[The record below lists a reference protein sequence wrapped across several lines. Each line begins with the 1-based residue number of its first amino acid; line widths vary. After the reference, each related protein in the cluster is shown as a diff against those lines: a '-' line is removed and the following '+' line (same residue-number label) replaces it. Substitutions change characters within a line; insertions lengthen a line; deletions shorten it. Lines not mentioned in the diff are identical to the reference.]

1 VGGSSLRVAHGKYAL
16 AAVLGGALRRIR
28 AAINKWNTPVK
39 LILSQMGPNHG
50 VLELT
55 ELLGSVEELV
65 RVPYC
70 VFRSTLLRKAGGG
83 QQGRPR
89 MVHEYT
95 NEAGA
100 AKPAFNLQFSTFKPG
115 TFNPPKLGIDFDSK
129 MLYSD

>member
-39 LILSQMGPNHG
+39 LILSQMGSDYA

-70 VFRSTLLRKAGGG
+70 V
-83 QQGRPR
+83 
-89 MVHEYT
+89 
-95 NEAGA
+95 
-100 AKPAFNLQFSTFKPG
+100 FSTFKPG

>member
-1 VGGSSLRVAHGKYAL
+1 MVTPAWVVHVTDAL
-16 AAVLGGALRRIR
+16 AAVLGGAVRRIR
-28 AAINKWNTPVK
+28 AAIEKWNTPVK
-39 LILSQMGPNHG
+39 LILSQTGPNHG

-70 VFRSTLLRKAGGG
+70 VF
-83 QQGRPR
+83 
-89 MVHEYT
+89 
-95 NEAGA
+95 
-100 AKPAFNLQFSTFKPG
+100 STFKPG